1 MTLDIDQ
8 KIAALRQLTVPQLR
22 IQHQELFGEPPRSTH
37 KQHLVRRIAW
47 RIQALAEGDLS
58 ERARRRAAELACDA
72 DLRLRAPRR
81 HRSNASQ
88 RTGRPNGHRP
98 NGHRPN
104 GPLLLRDPRLPL
116 PGTLLVRSYRG
127 ENRQVKVLEQG
138 FEYDDDIYSS
148 LTAVVNKITGKHW
161 NGYHFFGLTK
171 GQQ

>member
-8 KIAALRQLTVPQLR
+8 EIAALRQMTVRQLQS
-22 IQHQELFGEPPRSTH
+22 QHQELFGEPPRSAH

-58 ERARRRAAELACDA
+58 DRARRRAAELACDA
-72 DLRLRAPRR
+72 DLRLRAPRKKPLGAYQ
-81 HRSNASQ
+81 HANDSS
-88 RTGRPNGHRP
+88 
-98 NGHRPN
+98 
-104 GPLLLRDPRLPL
+104 GPRDPRLPM

-127 ENRQVKVLEQG
+127 EIRQVKVLEQD
-138 FEYDDDIYSS
+138 FEYGDDIYSS
-148 LTAVVNKITGKHW
+148 LTAVVHKITGKHW

>member
-8 KIAALRQLTVPQLR
+8 QITALRQLTVRQLR
-22 IQHQELFGEPPRSTH
+22 SRHQELFGESPRSTH
-37 KQHLVRRIAW
+37 KQHLIRRIAW

-72 DLRLRAPRR
+72 DLRIRAPRR
-81 HRSNASQ
+81 QRSNASQ
-88 RTGRPNGHRP
+88 RTGRP

-104 GPLLLRDPRLPL
+104 GPLLLRDPRLPM
-116 PGTLLVRSYRG
+116 PGTLLVRRYRG

-138 FEYDDDIYSS
+138 FEYGDDIYGS
-148 LTAVVNKITGKHW
+148 LTAVVQKITGKHW
-161 NGYHFFGLTK
+161 NGYHFFGLAK

>member
-8 KIAALRQLTVPQLR
+8 EIVALRQMTVCQLR
-22 IQHQELFGEPPRSTH
+22 SRHQELFGEPPRSAH

-72 DLRLRAPRR
+72 DLRIRAPRKK
-81 HRSNASQ
+81 
-88 RTGRPNGHRP
+88 
-98 NGHRPN
+98 
-104 GPLLLRDPRLPL
+104 PLGAYQHTNDSSPPRDPRLTL

-138 FEYDDDIYSS
+138 FEYSDDIYSS
-148 LTAVVNKITGKHW
+148 LTAVVHKITGKHW

>member
-8 KIAALRQLTVPQLR
+8 QITALRQMTVPQLR
-22 IQHQELFGEPPRSTH
+22 IQHQELFGEPPRSAH
-37 KQHLVRRIAW
+37 KQHLVRRIVW

-72 DLRLRAPRR
+72 DLRIRAPRR
-81 HRSNASQ
+81 RHSNASQ

-98 NGHRPN
+98 H
-104 GPLLLRDPRLPL
+104 GPLLLRDPRLPM

-127 ENRQVKVLEQG
+127 EIRQVKVLEQG
-138 FEYDDDIYSS
+138 FEYGEDIYSS
-148 LTAVVNKITGKHW
+148 LTAVVHKITGKHW

>member
-1 MTLDIDQ
+1 MALDIEQ
-8 KIAALRQLTVPQLR
+8 EITALRQMTVRQLR
-22 IQHQELFGEPPRSTH
+22 SRHQALFGEPPRSAH

-58 ERARRRAAELACDA
+58 ERACRRAVELACDA

-81 HRSNASQ
+81 QHSSAFQ
-88 RTGRPNGHRP
+88 RTGPP
-98 NGHRPN
+98 KDSP
-104 GPLLLRDPRLPL
+104 GPRDPRLPM

-127 ENRQVKVLEQG
+127 EIRQVKVLEQG
-138 FEYDDDIYSS
+138 FEYSDDIYSS
-148 LTAVVNKITGKHW
+148 LTAVVHKITGKHW